1 MNNVFTA
8 LACATIF
15 SLPVAASAQ
24 GVRIGSAGTPNASA
38 ALDISSSKGL
48 LLPRLTETQ
57 MLALSPV
64 PGLLVYN
71 SDRAGFFGYQSAR
84 AASLISQIAA
94 SSSTNSI
101 FLYQQQYSNPVTQ
114 TFTAVATGTDWA
126 TVYGYLYSIGNVVAS
141 PGSSASLDV
150 SFSISNANTGA
161 VLASSRNGTFT
172 LGTSSTSMRLALPC
186 YGLTVGQSY
195 QLTVTRQ
202 DNSNAGFALYFS
214 YGDPYTG
221 GALQGLSGADLEFQT
236 GQDAH
241 VGGWVSITP

>member
-1 MNNVFTA
+1 MNNIFTA

-24 GVRIGSAGTPNASA
+24 GVRIGAAGTPNASA

-94 SSSTNSI
+94 SSVYGISLN
-101 FLYQQQYSNPVTQ
+101 QQQYSGSVTQ
-114 TFTAVATGTDWA
+114 TFTAVATGIDWA
-126 TVYGYLYSIGNVVAS
+126 TVYGFLSSIGNVGAS

-150 SFSISNANTGA
+150 SFSISNASTGA
-161 VLASSRNGTFT
+161 VLASSNGTFT
-172 LGTSSTSMRLALPC
+172 LGTSSTTMRLALPC
-186 YGLTVGQSY
+186 YGLTVGHSY
-195 QLTVTRQ
+195 RFTVTRQ
-202 DNSNAGFALYFS
+202 DNSNAGIGLFFS

-221 GALQGLSGADLEFQT
+221 GALQGNNSGAADLEFQT
-236 GQDAH
+236 GQDAQ

>member
-1 MNNVFTA
+1 MNTIYTA
-8 LACATIF
+8 LVCATIF

-24 GVRIGSAGTPNASA
+24 GVRIGAAGTPNASA

-94 SSSTNSI
+94 SSTNGVS
-101 FLYQQQYSNPVTQ
+101 LNQQQYGGSVTQ

-126 TVYGYLYSIGNVVAS
+126 TVYGFLSSIGNEGAS

-150 SFSISNANTGA
+150 SFSISNASTGA
-161 VLASSRNGTFT
+161 VLASRNGTFT
-172 LGTSSTSMRLALPC
+172 LGTSSTTMRLALPC

-214 YGDPYTG
+214 NGDPYTG

>member
-1 MNNVFTA
+1 MNNIFTA

-24 GVRIGSAGTPNASA
+24 GVRIGAAGTPNASA

-94 SSSTNSI
+94 SSTYIVSLN
-101 FLYQQQYSNPVTQ
+101 QQQYNGHVTQ
-114 TFTAVATGTDWA
+114 TFTAVATATDWA
-126 TVYGYLYSIGNVVAS
+126 TVYGFLYTIGNVGAS

-150 SFSISNANTGA
+150 SFSISNASTGA
-161 VLASSRNGTFT
+161 VLASRNGTFT

-195 QLTVTRQ
+195 RLTVTRQ

-221 GALQGLSGADLEFQT
+221 GALQGVSGADLEFQT

>member
-8 LACATIF
+8 LTCATIF

-24 GVRIGSAGTPNASA
+24 GVRIGTAGTPNASA

-94 SSSTNSI
+94 SSTNGVS
-101 FLYQQQYSNPVTQ
+101 LNQQQYSGSVTQ

-126 TVYGYLYSIGNVVAS
+126 TVYGFLSSIGNVGAS

-150 SFSISNANTGA
+150 SFSISNASTGA
-161 VLASSRNGTFT
+161 VLASRNGTFT

-195 QLTVTRQ
+195 RLTVTRQ

-221 GALQGLSGADLEFQT
+221 GALQGVSGADLEFQT

>member
-24 GVRIGSAGTPNASA
+24 GVRIGAAGTPNASA

-71 SDRAGFFGYQSAR
+71 SDRAGFCGYQSAR

-94 SSSTNSI
+94 SSTYIASLN
-101 FLYQQQYSNPVTQ
+101 QQQYNGHVTQ
-114 TFTAVATGTDWA
+114 TFTAVATATDWA
-126 TVYGYLYSIGNVVAS
+126 TVYGYLYSIGNVGAS

-150 SFSISNANTGA
+150 SFSISNASTGA
-161 VLASSRNGTFT
+161 VLASRNGTFT
-172 LGTSSTSMRLALPC
+172 LGTSSTTMRLALPC

-195 QLTVTRQ
+195 RFTVTRQ
-202 DNSNAGFALYFS
+202 DNSNAGIVLYFS
-214 YGDPYTG
+214 NVDPYTG
-221 GALQGLSGADLEFQT
+221 GALESVSGADLEFQI

-241 VGGWVSITP
+241 VAGWVSITP

>member
-1 MNNVFTA
+1 MNNIFTA

-94 SSSTNSI
+94 SSTNGVS
-101 FLYQQQYSNPVTQ
+101 LNQQQYSGSVTQ

-150 SFSISNANTGA
+150 SFSISNASTGA
-161 VLASSRNGTFT
+161 VLASRNGTFT

-195 QLTVTRQ
+195 RLTVTRQ

-214 YGDPYTG
+214 NVDPYTG
-221 GALQGLSGADLEFQT
+221 GALQGVSGADLEFQT

>member
-94 SSSTNSI
+94 SSTNGVS
-101 FLYQQQYSNPVTQ
+101 LNQQQYGGSVTQ

-126 TVYGYLYSIGNVVAS
+126 TVYGFLSSIGNVGAS

-172 LGTSSTSMRLALPC
+172 LGTSSTTMRLALPC

>member
-1 MNNVFTA
+1 MNNIFTA

-24 GVRIGSAGTPNASA
+24 GVRIGTAGTPNASA

-71 SDRAGFFGYQSAR
+71 SDRAGFCGYQSAR

-94 SSSTNSI
+94 SSTNGVS
-101 FLYQQQYSNPVTQ
+101 LNQQQYGGSVTQ

-126 TVYGYLYSIGNVVAS
+126 TVYGFLSSIGNVGAS

-150 SFSISNANTGA
+150 SFSISNASTGA
-161 VLASSRNGTFT
+161 VLASRNGTFT
-172 LGTSSTSMRLALPC
+172 LGTSSTTMRLALPC

-221 GALQGLSGADLEFQT
+221 GALQGVSGADLEFQT

>member
-24 GVRIGSAGTPNASA
+24 GVRIGAAGTPNASA

-94 SSSTNSI
+94 SSTNGVS
-101 FLYQQQYSNPVTQ
+101 LNQQQYGGSVTQ

-126 TVYGYLYSIGNVVAS
+126 TVYGFLSSIGNVGAS

-172 LGTSSTSMRLALPC
+172 LGTSSTTMRLALPC

>member
-94 SSSTNSI
+94 SSTNGIS
-101 FLYQQQYSNPVTQ
+101 LNQQQYSGSVTQ

-150 SFSISNANTGA
+150 SFSISNASTGA
-161 VLASSRNGTFT
+161 VLASRNGTFT

-195 QLTVTRQ
+195 RLTVTRQ

-221 GALQGLSGADLEFQT
+221 GALQGVSGADLEFQT

>member
-1 MNNVFTA
+1 MNNIFTA

-24 GVRIGSAGTPNASA
+24 GVRIGTAGTPNASA

-94 SSSTNSI
+94 SSTNGVS
-101 FLYQQQYSNPVTQ
+101 LNQQQYSGSVTQ

-126 TVYGYLYSIGNVVAS
+126 TVYGFLSSIGNVGAS

-150 SFSISNANTGA
+150 SFSISNASTGA
-161 VLASSRNGTFT
+161 VLASRNGTFT